1 MGWMGALLL
10 PVVAFLA
17 TLWLR
22 TRPLPVSLLILVSGV
37 GGVVCISLFYLNS
50 FYALA
55 LPCWIAAVVLA
66 LVRPV
71 QVEAR

>member
-1 MGWMGALLL
+1 MGALLL

-22 TRPLPVSLLILVSGV
+22 TRPLPASLLILVSSV